1 MIPPAA
7 VDGAGGGRALHVCLI
22 AGEHSGDHMGA
33 MMMRA
38 LVARTAGRIRFSGI
52 GGAEMAAAG
61 GALGFRSFFPM
72 EEIAIGGI
80 LEVLPHVPRV
90 LRRVR
95 GTARKVRALGP
106 DVLVTIDAPDF
117 AFRVGK
123 RLRGSGI
130 PHVHYVAPTVWAWR
144 PGRAS
149 MVAGF
154 LSHLLT
160 IFPFE
165 NPYFEQWGLPCTF
178 VGHPTAEMGFERG
191 DGAGFRDR
199 YGLDAEQP
207 LLCVLPGSRRAEVRR
222 HLPVFKGT
230 VRRLKARFPDLAVTV
245 PTVATVRDEVASA
258 VAAWPAPAVV
268 TEGLSD
274 KRDAFAAADLAL
286 AASGTVTYELAMAAV
301 PMVITYRMSPLTVAV
316 IRSMI
321 RTKYVSVVNIVLG
334 REVAPEFVQEACSA
348 DKLEPALA
356 ALLAD
361 ADARRRQR
369 DDLEKVASAL
379 GRGGPPPSETAAGAI
394 LSVIRSRMAGV

>member
-1 MIPPAA
+1 
-7 VDGAGGGRALHVCLI
+7 
-22 AGEHSGDHMGA
+22 
-33 MMMRA
+33 
-38 LVARTAGRIRFSGI
+38 
-52 GGAEMAAAG
+52 
-61 GALGFRSFFPM
+61 
-72 EEIAIGGI
+72 
-80 LEVLPHVPRV
+80 
-90 LRRVR
+90 
-95 GTARKVRALGP
+95 
-106 DVLVTIDAPDF
+106 
-117 AFRVGK
+117 
-123 RLRGSGI
+123 
-130 PHVHYVAPTVWAWR
+130 
-144 PGRAS
+144 

-165 NPYFEQWGLPCTF
+165 NPYFEKWGLPCTF

-334 REVAPEFVQEACSA
+334 REVAPEFVQEDCAPHR
-348 DKLEPALA
+348 LVPALA
-356 ALLAD
+356 ALLSD
-361 ADARRRQR
+361 EGSRRRQR
-369 DDLEKVASAL
+369 EDLDRVARAL
-379 GRGGPPPSETAAGAI
+379 GRGGPPSSETAAGVI
-394 LSVIRSRMAGV
+394 LSVVRSRMVAGV